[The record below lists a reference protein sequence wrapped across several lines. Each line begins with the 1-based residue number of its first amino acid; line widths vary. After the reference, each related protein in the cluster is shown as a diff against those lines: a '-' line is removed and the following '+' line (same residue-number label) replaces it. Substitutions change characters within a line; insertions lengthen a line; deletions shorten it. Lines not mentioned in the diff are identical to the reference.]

1 MTHPQ
6 QRKRVRDRERLHH
19 IIANM
24 GRGKR
29 QGNWRNGQQL
39 HENMDEVF
47 LHSQGNLGDSSP
59 KIQSAKFVPLSLV
72 MNKRGAEDP
81 PDDSDSGSSA
91 QEYSD
96 DDDAENYH
104 RPRED
109 FSDVETNNITHAN
122 NKYDDDTTGR
132 RHNNDHSFTQ
142 FHIQPEQLNQ
152 QEQYQNNSEDSDDD
166 ESDSDYRSSDDEENA
181 TFFPTSDNFNYATDK
196 PERMHKESVDYLK
209 TRAERKARERRK
221 QFEIESWQYQR
232 KSDWKWCW
240 EDDPDEF
247 DEVDF
252 LDYQESRKRRVMLAN
267 TAIFLTSFILG
278 VAIMNHQ
285 MHFLFGKSDSS
296 SKHSVS
302 SLHQYGNA
310 SSRWGHRFDDDAID
324 GDDSL
329 FNVKVGSP
337 KYHSHNH
344 HAHEELTVEEIKE
357 DIAKWED
364 YEMDVAN
371 VLANSGEE
379 WDIHSKTGVITNGD
393 DSDDTSG
400 IIDHWVQYFD
410 LSAQQYYY
418 FHKETNTT
426 TWLKPDI
433 VRGVVLLGL
442 TRSGSE
448 YVLEEF
454 KGDED
459 TASNDAEDDASD
471 EASVDEIESEEVT
484 STSAIEIPSNFDPQP
499 ILNQYKNTMWRWNH
513 PYRIP
518 ERTEIWGGID
528 TPVFWHIPSSGA
540 TTVEE
545 IFEHCYHMVIAG
557 TTGSNNDGKIVVKRN
572 ITEVRSR
579 KQYEPSRVM
588 LNLTMYFSV
597 LQHLSVYTLEDG
609 AHYLNI
615 NLRTPQGINLART
628 AGLGQS
634 GVADVILTR
643 YIFNAADLFRDT
655 GHTGRCF
662 TFVRH
667 PVERILSKFHTLKR
681 DKAPE
686 VNDISLD
693 AYAKSE
699 MAESNWMTRM
709 LINATEDDVLTS
721 SHYQAAKEIFGRKC
735 LVGLMDRFEESMG
748 RFSKFFRFES
758 THSINT
764 HSKGETAN
772 FAEERR
778 QCAHKLASTGVNR
791 HKYAK
796 ISPDSAAWKE
806 LEKKNKYDIELYE
819 YARAIYYQQAVVYE
833 DLP

>member
-1 MTHPQ
+1 
-6 QRKRVRDRERLHH
+6 
-19 IIANM
+19 
-24 GRGKR
+24 
-29 QGNWRNGQQL
+29 
-39 HENMDEVF
+39 
-47 LHSQGNLGDSSP
+47 
-59 KIQSAKFVPLSLV
+59 
-72 MNKRGAEDP
+72 MNNRAEDP
-81 PDDSDSGSSA
+81 PDDSDSGSCA
-91 QEYSD
+91 QEYSH
-96 DDDAENYH
+96 DDAENYH

-122 NKYDDDTTGR
+122 NIYDEDTVGR
-132 RHNNDHSFTQ
+132 RRPNDHSFTQ
-142 FHIQPEQLNQ
+142 FHIQPEQFNQ
-152 QEQYQNNSEDSDDD
+152 QEKYQDNSVDSDD
-166 ESDSDYRSSDDEENA
+166 ESDSDYHSSDDEENA
-181 TFFPTSDNFNYATDK
+181 TFFPTSDNFNYATDR
-196 PERMHKESVDYLK
+196 PERMHKEGEQFGVDYLK
-209 TRAERKARERRK
+209 GRAERKARERHRR
-221 QFEIESWQYQR
+221 FEIESWQYQR
-232 KSDWKWCW
+232 QSDWRWCW
-240 EDDPDEF
+240 GDDPDEF
-247 DEVDF
+247 DDVDF
-252 LDYQESRKRRVMLAN
+252 LDYQESRKRRVLLAN
-267 TAIFLTSFILG
+267 MAIFLTSFILG
-278 VAIMNHQ
+278 VAIMEHQ
-285 MHFLFGKSDSS
+285 MHYLFGKSKS
-296 SKHSVS
+296 SKHNSVS

-329 FNVKVGSP
+329 FSVKVGSP

-344 HAHEELTVEEIKE
+344 NNHGELTEEEIKE

-371 VLANSGEE
+371 VLANSGAE

-393 DSDDTSG
+393 DSEDTDEAS
-400 IIDHWVQYFD
+400 IDHWVQYFD
-410 LSAQQYYY
+410 QSAQQYYY

-426 TWLKPDI
+426 TWTKPDI
-433 VRGVVLLGL
+433 VHGVVLLGL

-454 KGDED
+454 KGEED
-459 TASNDAEDDASD
+459 TASNDAADASD
-471 EASVDEIESEEVT
+471 ETSLDEIEGDEMT
-484 STSAIEIPSNFDPQP
+484 STSAIEIPSNFDAQK

-557 TTGSNNDGKIVVKRN
+557 TTGSNNDGKIVLKRN

-579 KQYEPSRVM
+579 EHDEPARVV
-588 LNLTMYFSV
+588 LNLTIHFSV

-615 NLRTPQGINLART
+615 NLRTPKGINLART

-643 YIFNAADLFRDT
+643 YIFNAADLFKDT

-667 PVERILSKFHTLKR
+667 PVDRILSKFHKLKR
-681 DKAPE
+681 NKDPE
-686 VNDISLD
+686 VKDLSLD

-699 MAESNWMTRM
+699 TAESNWMTRM
-709 LINATEDDVLTS
+709 LINATGDDVLTP
-721 SHYQAAKEIFGRKC
+721 SHYQVAKEIFGRKC
-735 LVGLMDRFEESMG
+735 LVGLLDRFEESMG

-772 FAEERR
+772 FVDERR

-796 ISPDSAAWKE
+796 ISQDSAAWKE
-806 LEKKNKYDIELYE
+806 LERKNKYDIELYE

-833 DLP
+833 DLDLP